1 MDTRVWI
8 LRCLAMQGAGLL
20 ATLLCGLLATVLWL
34 AGDLA
39 GAGALRG
46 LSLVGGV
53 LFAISHLG
61 LIGLLVYRELQ
72 RSAPRPQSG
81 P

>member
-1 MDTRVWI
+1 MDTRTWI
-8 LRCLAMQGAGLL
+8 LRSLALQGAGLL
-20 ATLLCGLLATVLWL
+20 AALLCGLLATVLWL

-46 LSLVGGV
+46 LTLVGGV
-53 LFAISHLG
+53 VFAISHLG
-61 LIGLLVYRELQ
+61 LIGLLAFRELQ
-72 RSAPRPQSG
+72 RSTARPESG